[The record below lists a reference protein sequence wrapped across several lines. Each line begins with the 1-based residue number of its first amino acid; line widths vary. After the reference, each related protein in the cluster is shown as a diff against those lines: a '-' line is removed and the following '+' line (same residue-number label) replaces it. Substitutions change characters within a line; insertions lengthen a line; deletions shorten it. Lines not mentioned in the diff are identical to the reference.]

1 MFLNSHSV
9 IPFQILRRWK
19 IFGENLHMLA
29 WAHIHKRRMMMMMM
43 MTVKDVTKVS
53 WISDC
58 TETKTRYLLNF
69 NI

>member
-1 MFLNSHSV
+1 
-9 IPFQILRRWK
+9 
-19 IFGENLHMLA
+19 MLA